1 MLVSKFWWTKRE
13 TVSEKQYFSHKFK
26 TQAQQFTLVSVID
39 TRVIF
44 SGDVVAL
51 TKTLTSVDHDVKLV
65 GVHEDV
71 VPIDAL
77 VGDVDVAI
85 LQSLL
90 YLESLEVEGVDVHF
104 AESFPH
110 AMNTVWSVTSVVG
123 LDKDSGDHVHVV
135 SVRNISELLL
145 DHTHGL
151 SGVLSTVERLEV

>member
-1 MLVSKFWWTKRE
+1 MTSSWLVFTRMSFLLTRWWVTLMLRSC
-13 TVSEKQYFSHKFK
+13 SHC
-26 TQAQQFTLVSVID
+26 
-39 TRVIF
+39 
-44 SGDVVAL
+44 
-51 TKTLTSVDHDVKLV
+51 
-65 GVHEDV
+65 
-71 VPIDAL
+71 
-77 VGDVDVAI
+77 
-85 LQSLL
+85 